1 MLAVSGLLTH
11 VFVGP
16 FDSKKR
22 NEGIKIVSIKSEPDD
37 FDSSGIDSP
46 GNISGQSD
54 GQFDEQSDEQ
64 SDGQSDGQSVD
75 NSEQSVDDSGQ
86 FLDNQTDDETSEI
99 DKNDDEAE
107 EYYIN
112 ELTPNNSIKSDDS
125 SDDGCP

>member
-1 MLAVSGLLTH
+1 MTH

-54 GQFDEQSDEQ
+54 GQFDEQSD
-64 SDGQSDGQSVD
+64 GQSDVQSDV
-75 NSEQSVDDSGQ
+75 QSVDDSGQ
-86 FLDNQTDDETSEI
+86 FLDNQTDDEISEI
-99 DKNDDEAE
+99 DENDEEDEE
-107 EYYIN
+107 HYIN

>member
-1 MLAVSGLLTH
+1 VLAVSGLLTH

-54 GQFDEQSDEQ
+54 GQFDEQSD
-64 SDGQSDGQSVD
+64 GQSDGQSVD
-75 NSEQSVDDSGQ
+75 NSGQ
-86 FLDNQTDDETSEI
+86 FLDNQTDDEISEI
-99 DKNDDEAE
+99 DENDDEAE

-112 ELTPNNSIKSDDS
+112 ELTPNNSIKSDDG

>member
-46 GNISGQSD
+46 ENISG
-54 GQFDEQSDEQ
+54 
-64 SDGQSDGQSVD
+64 
-75 NSEQSVDDSGQ
+75 QSVDDSGQ
-86 FLDNQTDDETSEI
+86 FLDNQTNEETSEI
-99 DKNDDEAE
+99 DENDEDE

-112 ELTPNNSIKSDDS
+112 ELTPNSSIKSDD
-125 SDDGCP
+125 GCP

>member
-22 NEGIKIVSIKSEPDD
+22 NEGIKIMSIKSEPDD

-46 GNISGQSD
+46 GNTSG
-54 GQFDEQSDEQ
+54 
-64 SDGQSDGQSVD
+64 
-75 NSEQSVDDSGQ
+75 QSVDDSGQ

-99 DKNDDEAE
+99 DENDEDEDE

-112 ELTPNNSIKSDDS
+112 ELTPNNSIKSDD
-125 SDDGCP
+125 GCP

>member
-46 GNISGQSD
+46 GNISGQS
-54 GQFDEQSDEQ
+54 
-64 SDGQSDGQSVD
+64 
-75 NSEQSVDDSGQ
+75 VDDSGQ

-99 DKNDDEAE
+99 DENEDE

-112 ELTPNNSIKSDDS
+112 ELTPNNSIN
-125 SDDGCP
+125 SDDGDGCP

>member
-54 GQFDEQSDEQ
+54 GQFDEQSDGQ
-64 SDGQSDGQSVD
+64 SDGQSDVQSDV
-75 NSEQSVDDSGQ
+75 QSVDDSGQ
-86 FLDNQTDDETSEI
+86 FLDNQTDDEISEI
-99 DKNDDEAE
+99 DENDEEDEE
-107 EYYIN
+107 HYIN
-112 ELTPNNSIKSDDS
+112 ELTPNNSIKSDDG

>member
-22 NEGIKIVSIKSEPDD
+22 NEGIKIASIKSEPND

-46 GNISGQSD
+46 GNISGQSM
-54 GQFDEQSDEQ
+54 
-64 SDGQSDGQSVD
+64 D
-75 NSEQSVDDSGQ
+75 NSGESVDDSGQ

-99 DKNDDEAE
+99 DENDDEDE

-112 ELTPNNSIKSDDS
+112 ELTPNNSIKSNDG

>member
-16 FDSKKR
+16 FDSKTR
-22 NEGIKIVSIKSEPDD
+22 NEGIKIMSIKSETDD

-46 GNISGQSD
+46 GNISGQS
-54 GQFDEQSDEQ
+54 
-64 SDGQSDGQSVD
+64 VD
-75 NSEQSVDDSGQ
+75 DSGQSVDDSGQ

-99 DKNDDEAE
+99 DESDDEAE

-112 ELTPNNSIKSDDS
+112 ELTPNNSIKSDAG
-125 SDDGCP
+125 SDDNTIPMSPWS

>member
-46 GNISGQSD
+46 GNISGQS
-54 GQFDEQSDEQ
+54 
-64 SDGQSDGQSVD
+64 
-75 NSEQSVDDSGQ
+75 VDDSGQ

-99 DKNDDEAE
+99 DENEDE

-112 ELTPNNSIKSDDS
+112 ELTPNNSIKSDD
-125 SDDGCP
+125 GCP

>member
-54 GQFDEQSDEQ
+54 GQFDEQSDGQSDVQ
-64 SDGQSDGQSVD
+64 SDGQNVD
-75 NSEQSVDDSGQ
+75 NSGQ

-99 DKNDDEAE
+99 DENDDEAE

-112 ELTPNNSIKSDDS
+112 ELTPNNSIKSDDG

>member
-46 GNISGQSD
+46 GNISGQS
-54 GQFDEQSDEQ
+54 
-64 SDGQSDGQSVD
+64 
-75 NSEQSVDDSGQ
+75 VDDSGQ

-99 DKNDDEAE
+99 DENDDEDE

-112 ELTPNNSIKSDDS
+112 ELTPNNSIKSNDG

>member
-46 GNISGQSD
+46 GNISGQS
-54 GQFDEQSDEQ
+54 
-64 SDGQSDGQSVD
+64 
-75 NSEQSVDDSGQ
+75 VDDSGQ

-99 DKNDDEAE
+99 DENDDEDE

-112 ELTPNNSIKSDDS
+112 ELTPNNSIKSDD
-125 SDDGCP
+125 GCP

>member
-54 GQFDEQSDEQ
+54 GQFDEQSDGQSDVQ
-64 SDGQSDGQSVD
+64 SDGQNVD
-75 NSEQSVDDSGQ
+75 NSGQ

-99 DKNDDEAE
+99 DENDEDEDE

-112 ELTPNNSIKSDDS
+112 ELTPNNSIKSDDG

>member
-54 GQFDEQSDEQ
+54 GQFDGQSDEQ

-75 NSEQSVDDSGQ
+75 NSGQ
-86 FLDNQTDDETSEI
+86 FLDISQTDDETSEI
-99 DKNDDEAE
+99 NENDDEDE

-112 ELTPNNSIKSDDS
+112 ELTPNKSIKSDDG